1 MAIAVERV
9 GETKDRLGEGP
20 LWDVDEAALYWVDS
34 LGKTIHRLDPAT
46 GGLTDWAVPGVIG
59 SLALRVGGGAVIALE
74 SGLYT
79 FDFTSGEARPLVDP
93 EAAQPLTRFNDGKVD
108 RQGRLIV
115 GSMVR
120 DRDKRDQALGALY
133 RLDPDHALSVLDTGI
148 MVSNGPCF
156 SPDGATLY
164 FSDSPRRKIFAYPY
178 DTATGTVGERRTL
191 VDTEPLDTAPDG
203 GTVDSQGFV
212 WSALV
217 RSGQVGRF
225 ALDGTLDQIIEIPAR
240 HPSSVM
246 FGGADLD
253 TLYVTS
259 ISEPLSDDDPGAQAG
274 ALFAVH
280 GLGIK
285 GLPEPRFAG

>member
-1 MAIAVERV
+1 MR
-9 GETKDRLGEGP
+9 T
-20 LWDVDEAALYWVDS
+20 
-34 LGKTIHRLDPAT
+34 
-46 GGLTDWAVPGVIG
+46 
-59 SLALRVGGGAVIALE
+59 GGGAVLALE
-74 SGLYT
+74 SGFHQ
-79 FDFTSGEARPLVDP
+79 FDFATGKTTAIADP

-108 RQGRLIV
+108 RQGRFV
-115 GSMVR
+115 CGSMVR
-120 DRDKRDQALGALY
+120 DRDKRDQALGSLY
-133 RLDPDHALSVLDTGI
+133 RLDADHHLAVLDTGI

-178 DTATGTVGERRTL
+178 GTVTGTVGARRTF
-191 VDTEPLDTAPDG
+191 VDTAPLGTAPDG
-203 GTVDSQGFV
+203 GTVDSQGYV

-217 RSGQVGRF
+217 RSGQIARF
-225 ALDGTLDQIIEIPAR
+225 APDGTLDRLIEIPAR

-246 FGGADLD
+246 FGGHALE

-259 ISEPLSDDDPGAQAG
+259 ISDPIGDDDPGAQAG

-280 GLGIK
+280 GLAIK

>member
-1 MAIAVERV
+1 MAIEVERV
-9 GETKDRLGEGP
+9 GATKDRLGEGP
-20 LWDVDEAALYWVDS
+20 LWDVAEAALFWVDS

-46 GGLTDWAVPGVIG
+46 GMLTEWAVPGVIG
-59 SLALRVGGGAVIALE
+59 SLALRAGGGAVIALE
-74 SGLYT
+74 SGLHT
-79 FDFTSGEARPLVDP
+79 FDFTTGESRPLVDP

-120 DRDKRDQALGALY
+120 DRDKRELALGSLY

-148 MVSNGPCF
+148 MVANGPCF

-164 FSDSPRRKIFAYPY
+164 FSDSPWRKIFAYPY
-178 DTATGTVGERRTL
+178 EAATGTVGERRVF

-225 ALDGTLDQIIEIPAR
+225 APDGTLDRLIEIPAR

-253 TLYVTS
+253 VLYVTS
-259 ISEPLSDDDPGAQAG
+259 ISEPLSDDDPGALAG
-274 ALFAVH
+274 ALFAIH